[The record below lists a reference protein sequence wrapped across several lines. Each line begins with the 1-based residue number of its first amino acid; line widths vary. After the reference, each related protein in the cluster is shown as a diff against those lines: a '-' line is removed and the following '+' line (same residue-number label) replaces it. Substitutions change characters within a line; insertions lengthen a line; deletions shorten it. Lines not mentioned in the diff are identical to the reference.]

1 MGFLHLKGLP
11 VNHDS
16 LFFSPESA
24 DLCGDNKMS
33 RFCAALTWHFYGLIN
48 KVVGAARNSENIPR
62 AEVAS

>member
-1 MGFLHLKGLP
+1 M
-11 VNHDS
+11 NHDS

-24 DLCGDNKMS
+24 DLYGDNKMS
-33 RFCAALTWHFYGLIN
+33 RFCAPLTQHFYGLIN